1 MKIYDVEGFPNPARI
16 RIALAEKGIL
26 EEVFGTGTA
35 VVVLPIHSFSHQGK
49 SYRLS
54 KQTPVAHQLKDKL
67 VGIQYNTCEDP
78 FNWRLSVD

>member
-1 MKIYDVEGFPNPARI
+1 MVFRLKNVPIKVGELKEAH
-16 RIALAEKGIL
+16 EKGIL

-54 KQTPVAHQLKDKL
+54 KQTPVAHQLKEKL
-67 VGIQYNTCEDP
+67 VRN
-78 FNWRLSVD
+78 SV